1 MEDNE
6 YQPDWDVYFCQIE
19 SKPAFI
25 GLDLN
30 LSSVAPLEEQE
41 KVVEVT
47 VPVLSVREDGF
58 PEDTEWEAL
67 GEIEDLLADIF
78 ETGLEAVFVG
88 KTLNGGFRKFYFYAR
103 EVLMV
108 EHYLNEVA
116 EKFPQYSFEAETWE
130 DPEWETY
137 LEFLFPEPADVQKIQ
152 NAKVLRHLEEA
163 GDNPTV
169 SRKVE
174 HWIYFPDEAS
184 REKYWQEISTK
195 GYAKEEEGFEPD
207 FEKLHYKLEV
217 SSESKTEEEP
227 INDMVLYLWRLAQE
241 YGAKYDGWETSIE
254 SDGAN
259 EAPQ

>member
-1 MEDNE
+1 MEENE
-6 YQPDWDVYFCQIE
+6 YQPDWEVYLCQIE
-19 SKPAFI
+19 SRPAFI

-30 LSSVAPLEEQE
+30 LSSVAPLEEQD

-47 VPVLSVREDGF
+47 VPLLSVREDGF

-108 EHYLNEVA
+108 EHYLTEVA

-137 LEFLFPEPADVQKIQ
+137 LEFLFPEPGDFQKIQ
-152 NAKVLRHLEEA
+152 NLKVLRNLEEN
-163 GDNPTV
+163 GDNPEV
-169 SRKVE
+169 IRQVV
-174 HWIYFPDEAS
+174 HYLYFPNEAS
-184 REKYWQEISTK
+184 REKYWQEIAAK
-195 GYAKEEEGFEPD
+195 GYAKEEERFEPD
-207 FEKLHYKLEV
+207 LAETPYKLRI
-217 SSESKTEEEP
+217 SLASKTQEEP
-227 INDMVLYLWRLAQE
+227 IHDMVLYLWSLAQE
-241 YGAKYDGWETSIE
+241 YGAEYDGWETSIE
-254 SDGAN
+254 RGDTTT
-259 EAPQ
+259 